1 MTNIKHPYWELY
13 LQLADI
19 KTSASSGDARIRM
32 RQLAQKAGFSR
43 KNLLLADFYSLLP
56 IFGYSSIERLFFTVT
71 REQFAYSV
79 LSPEMLLR
87 IAALSPLVELGAGNG
102 YIAWLLQQ
110 MSVDIVPLDAFP
122 VEEGKNWFFNTRFG
136 LPAAG
141 GQSWTVIE
149 KGLPKDL
156 SSHSERTLLLCWP
169 PRNNMAS
176 EALNY
181 YSGRKVAVISVRGCC
196 ASSAFYRKLNRNWT
210 LEYSIGT
217 GSWKHCHSEVLEVY
231 SRPQE
236 Q

>member
-1 MTNIKHPYWELY
+1 MTDIKHPYWELY

-32 RQLAQKAGFSR
+32 RQLARNVGFSQ
-43 KNLLLADFYSLLP
+43 KNLLLAELYSRLP

-110 MSVDIVPLDAFP
+110 MSADIVPLDAFP

-136 LPAAG
+136 LPAKG
-141 GQSWTVIE
+141 GQSWTAISR
-149 KGLPKDL
+149 GQPRDL
-156 SSHSERTLLLCWP
+156 ASYSERTLLMCWP
-169 PRNNMAS
+169 PRNNMALD
-176 EALNY
+176 ALNHF
-181 YSGRKVAVISVRGCC
+181 SGNKVAVISVRGCC
-196 ASSAFYRKLNRNWT
+196 ASSSFYRNLNRNWI

-231 SRPQE
+231 SRPQKP
-236 Q
+236 